1 MLGVNN
7 HRWSLVT
14 PLVLIVSLCS
24 HTSADEPTVIGFD
37 APAIVVAVPVN
48 PAVVEAPT
56 MGGQL
61 MRLRLPVSTYI
72 SPEFR
77 GEVTEYVVEIESPT
91 QSMRL
96 IDFWPKNEVYSDIDG
111 TVAVARSQQK
121 DVDFAFNVAGAYE
134 PFGRGT
140 ASGNYHNTLNHQESY
155 QRKPPMQVLTSSGTI
170 HRGYGVFFKFRPGPS
185 PLLEGAREVALLV
198 EVPQGWRGDM
208 LRITMRAA
216 GRGSGSSSARTQALA
231 QSQLWTTTHREGDSV
246 AATQAQRYVAQE
258 RKLRA
263 LAASS
268 SEQIVN
274 RSLPT
279 LWHKLGAS
287 LEIVEPRIPADYL
300 SRIIFG
306 AANQRFEGGK
316 ERLPVD
322 LRVAALDYW
331 EERQRL
337 MSLAAASAP
346 TQHVVAKQHIADIE
360 Q

>member
-1 MLGVNN
+1 
-7 HRWSLVT
+7 
-14 PLVLIVSLCS
+14 LIVSLWS
-24 HTSADEPTVIGFD
+24 STRADEPTVIGFD

-61 MRLRLPVSTYI
+61 LRLRLPVSTYI
-72 SPEFR
+72 SPQFR

-91 QSMRL
+91 QSMRVV
-96 IDFWPKNEVYSDIDG
+96 DFWPKNEVYSDIDG

-170 HRGYGVFFKFRPGPS
+170 HRGYGVFFKFRPGPA

-198 EVPQGWRGDM
+198 EVPQGWRADM
-208 LRITMRAA
+208 LRVTMRAA
-216 GRGSGSSSARTQALA
+216 GRSSASGSARTQPLA
-231 QSQLWTTTHREGDSV
+231 ETQLWTTTHREGDSA
-246 AATQAQRYVAQE
+246 AATQAKRYVTQE

-331 EERQRL
+331 EERHRL
-337 MSLAAASAP
+337 MSLATATTPA
-346 TQHVVAKQHIADIE
+346 QHVVAKQHIADIE
-360 Q
+360 H